1 MRKILIVGAGQ
12 SGLQLALSLQ
22 AEGYDVTVMSARTPE
37 EIRAGRVMSTQVL
50 FAPAL
55 RHERERGLN
64 LWEEQAPQIVGQR
77 STMIDPPGTQAWTFI
92 GRWREY
98 AQSVDQ
104 RVKMAGWLEL
114 FESRGGN
121 VVYHT
126 VMTSDLEGL
135 SALYDLTIIAA
146 GKGELVELFD
156 RDASRSP
163 FDRPQRMLACIYLHG
178 MKPRPDYPE
187 PHVRVNVVPGI
198 GEMILMPALT
208 HTGPCD
214 IILWEQIPGGPFDVW
229 ADRPDPKAFLD
240 RTRELLRRYM
250 PWEYELTLDAEPTDA
265 RCTLFGGYAPVV
277 RHPVGEL
284 GPDALVL
291 GMADVVVA
299 NDPVT
304 GQGANNATHCAAIYQ
319 RRIMEHGDR
328 PFDRQWM
335 QETFDAYWEYAKHPT
350 AYTNLMLGPPPEHVM
365 RIFGAA
371 VTNQAVADRF
381 AHGAAYPADLSEWFL
396 DPAGADAYLASLSGQ
411 GTAS

>member
-22 AEGYDVTVMSARTPE
+22 AEGYEVTLMSARTPE
-37 EIRAGRVMSTQVL
+37 EIRAGRIMSTQVQ

-55 RHERERGLN
+55 KLERERGLN
-64 LWEEQAPQIVGQR
+64 LWQEQAPWIVGQR
-77 STMIDPPGTQAWTFI
+77 STLADPPGEQAFTFI
-92 GRWREY
+92 GRWDEY

-121 VVYHT
+121 AIYHT

-135 SALYDLTIIAA
+135 AALYDLTIIAA

-163 FDRPQRMLACIYLHG
+163 YDRPQRMLSCVYLHG

-187 PHVRVNVVPGI
+187 PHVRLTLVPGV
-198 GEMILMPALT
+198 GELIYMPAYTLS
-208 HTGPCD
+208 GPCD
-214 IILWEQIPGGPFDVW
+214 IVLWEAVPGGPFDIW
-229 ADRPDPKAFLD
+229 DDRPDPAAH
-240 RTRELLRRYM
+240 LRRSLELMREYM
-250 PWEYELTLDAEPTDA
+250 PWEYELFTEAEPTDG
-265 RCTLFGGYAPVV
+265 RCTLYGGYAPVV
-277 RHPVGEL
+277 RHPVGEPSP
-284 GPDALVL
+284 GTLVL

-319 RRIMEHGDR
+319 RAITEHGDR
-328 PFDRQWM
+328 PFDRAWM
-335 QETFDAYWEYAKHPT
+335 QATFDAYWEYAQHPT
-350 AYTNLMLGPPPEHVM
+350 RITNLMLAPPPEHVV
-365 RIFGAA
+365 RVLATAA
-371 VTNQAVADRF
+371 RNPAVAHRF
-381 AHGAAYPADLSEWFL
+381 AYGSADPADLASWIL
-396 DPAGADAYLASLSGQ
+396 DPAAADAYLASVADRA
-411 GTAS
+411 TAP